1 MQALGYGAS
10 HSRASPTFHLP
21 APVLGRP
28 CGTDFVD
35 RSFGSDVQRI
45 NAGSRSRFRARPS
58 AQLSSDDQSVPE
70 QSWNRRLRAALSRYY
85 GNFVQ
90 DLETEAGVDVEKI
103 KEVVTARYKE
113 LRENA
118 SHVFDRAASTAQ
130 DARGRLEVARNEGD
144 ELLEDFRLK
153 VWPRI
158 VAWHQW
164 ERWKKLDAQHIGA
177 LVLYLLLVIGSFR
190 GLYVAATTPR
200 LSKREAKEL
209 TEAYLEATIPEPTL
223 ENVHKLE
230 KLQWR
235 ENMPGGVRVR
245 KHLLQPDG
253 SYRHDSS
260 FVGEHAWD
268 DEAAAAQELNE
279 SAEDTGTNEKL
290 TWRERLTKLEDML
303 EKESIKEDTDALTS
317 KYVVLLDSEEM
328 AKDIAEKKEEPVI
341 PPQYGRGFW
350 AARRW
355 WKYRPKM
362 PYFDFFEKVER
373 MEVQSAVFSQDRTR
387 LFVTMKE
394 GFPSEFV
401 VDAPADPYLNDALQ
415 RFQVEVDTI
424 PESGLRNILRAY
436 AILLPC
442 FFIALKLDNTIF
454 NIRRNA
460 SEKIVDLI
468 KMKSSSIVLP
478 EQAEE
483 AGFPSFDD
491 VIVSHTVWRVV
502 EEIGNYLS
510 DPMRYYDKFCFIPR
524 GILIH
529 GPPGTG
535 KTHIARAMARELQL
549 PFIFASGS
557 EFGDSEIPGPK
568 KVFDLFFTA
577 RANAPSIVFIDEID
591 ALAGKQVDE
600 DPRRLKTFK
609 QLIKELDGLE
619 IDTEVHRFAPR
630 QAFIL
635 ICATNRR
642 DDLHEAFLQRQR
654 IDREIHV
661 GLPKEA
667 ERLRIFKVHTAK
679 YKLAD
684 DVDFEKVVYRTR
696 GFSGADLKN
705 FANEIFVYAKQ
716 KGRAYIQQSDL
727 LDVLE
732 KQLFEGIGMTVT
744 QEQQK
749 ESELK
754 VKPETKRLLAAH
766 EAGHVLL
773 AHLFPRFD
781 WHAFTHL
788 LPGGAESSLSVFY
801 PSEDMLEYGGTIGY
815 FEAQMIVAHG
825 GRGAEILLLGDNITD
840 GWTDDLEKISALARE
855 CAVHPENRN
864 LGLLQ
869 VARKPLPPRPRP
881 RPEELYPMTWN
892 HPRSIVIPMTLEVSE
907 LVGRE
912 IQMFID
918 DTEKMA
924 MKALQNNRHI
934 LERLARELELNI
946 KMTGDEI
953 KDIVHSMNPVLLP
966 DIGGPPDFSK
976 AVPIDPTPEEIRDGY
991 YRDLDVYA
999 DRLHRC

>member
-118 SHVFDRAASTAQ
+118 SHVFDRAASAAQ

-144 ELLEDFRLK
+144 ELLEDFRL
-153 VWPRI
+153 
-158 VAWHQW
+158 
-164 ERWKKLDAQHIGA
+164 KKLDAQHIGA

-223 ENVHKLE
+223 ENVRKLE

-394 GFPSEFV
+394 GMK
-401 VDAPADPYLNDALQ
+401 
-415 RFQVEVDTI
+415 
-424 PESGLRNILRAY
+424 ESPTARN
-436 AILLPC
+436 
-442 FFIALKLDNTIF
+442 
-454 NIRRNA
+454 
-460 SEKIVDLI
+460 
-468 KMKSSSIVLP
+468 
-478 EQAEE
+478 
-483 AGFPSFDD
+483 
-491 VIVSHTVWRVV
+491 
-502 EEIGNYLS
+502 S
-510 DPMRYYDKFCFIPR
+510 DP
-524 GILIH
+524 
-529 GPPGTG
+529 
-535 KTHIARAMARELQL
+535 
-549 PFIFASGS
+549 
-557 EFGDSEIPGPK
+557 
-568 KVFDLFFTA
+568 
-577 RANAPSIVFIDEID
+577 
-591 ALAGKQVDE
+591 
-600 DPRRLKTFK
+600 
-609 QLIKELDGLE
+609 
-619 IDTEVHRFAPR
+619 
-630 QAFIL
+630 
-635 ICATNRR
+635 
-642 DDLHEAFLQRQR
+642 
-654 IDREIHV
+654 
-661 GLPKEA
+661 
-667 ERLRIFKVHTAK
+667 
-679 YKLAD
+679 
-684 DVDFEKVVYRTR
+684 
-696 GFSGADLKN
+696 
-705 FANEIFVYAKQ
+705 
-716 KGRAYIQQSDL
+716 
-727 LDVLE
+727 
-732 KQLFEGIGMTVT
+732 
-744 QEQQK
+744 
-749 ESELK
+749 
-754 VKPETKRLLAAH
+754 
-766 EAGHVLL
+766 
-773 AHLFPRFD
+773 
-781 WHAFTHL
+781 
-788 LPGGAESSLSVFY
+788 
-801 PSEDMLEYGGTIGY
+801 
-815 FEAQMIVAHG
+815 
-825 GRGAEILLLGDNITD
+825 
-840 GWTDDLEKISALARE
+840 DLEGHHPKI
-855 CAVHPENRN
+855 
-864 LGLLQ
+864 G
-869 VARKPLPPRPRP
+869 
-881 RPEELYPMTWN
+881 
-892 HPRSIVIPMTLEVSE
+892 RSSP
-907 LVGRE
+907 
-912 IQMFID
+912 
-918 DTEKMA
+918 
-924 MKALQNNRHI
+924 
-934 LERLARELELNI
+934 
-946 KMTGDEI
+946 
-953 KDIVHSMNPVLLP
+953 
-966 DIGGPPDFSK
+966 
-976 AVPIDPTPEEIRDGY
+976 Y
-991 YRDLDVYA
+991 
-999 DRLHRC
+999 